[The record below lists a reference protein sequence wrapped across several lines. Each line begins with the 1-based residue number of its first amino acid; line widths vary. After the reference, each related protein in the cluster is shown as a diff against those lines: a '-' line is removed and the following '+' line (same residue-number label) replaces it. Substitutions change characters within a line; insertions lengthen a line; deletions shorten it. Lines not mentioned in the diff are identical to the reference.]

1 MEEKKLIRKKA
12 LGLRSTLTIEE
23 VKEKSSIIVGKLI
36 NMIEFQKGKFIMCY
50 LDYKNEVETE
60 ELVKQCL
67 ILRKRVAVPV
77 IVDSPD
83 GGMDILAS
91 EIFNI
96 DSGLR
101 LNCYGI
107 REPEKDIVRVVEPYE
122 FDIVIVPGVAFDT
135 QKYRMGYGAGF
146 YDRFLK
152 KLKSDCI
159 KIGIAFELQIFDR
172 IPVEKHDVPMDFVI
186 TENNIFI

>member
-12 LGLRSTLTIEE
+12 LGLRRLLKKEE
-23 VKEKSSIIVGKLI
+23 VKEKSSVIVKKLI
-36 NMIEFQKGKFIMCY
+36 NMIEFKQSKVIMCY

-60 ELVKQCL
+60 KLVKQCL
-67 ILRKRVAVPV
+67 MLGKRVAIPV
-77 IVDSPD
+77 IVNLP
-83 GGMDILAS
+83 GEGMDILAS
-91 EIFNI
+91 EIFNT
-96 DSGLR
+96 DNGLKP
-101 LNCYGI
+101 NYYGI
-107 REPEKDIVRVVEPYE
+107 HEPEKNMVRVVEPCE

-135 QKYRMGYGAGF
+135 RKYRMGYGAGC

-172 IPVEKHDVPMDFVI
+172 IPIEKHDIPMDFVI